1 MTRQALNPR
10 SALRLQR
17 YLSRAGVASRRQ
29 GERLIADGRVSV
41 DGVVVTEFGLRVTP
55 GVQVV
60 RIDGVRVD
68 LQPERWVA
76 FYKPAG
82 YLTTRQDIRGRPT
95 VYAVLPDGLKELFHV
110 GRLDRLTEGLLIFTN
125 DGEAA
130 HRLLHPSFEIP
141 RRYLA
146 EVDGPVGRA
155 EVRRLK
161 RGVELED
168 GLARAEEVEVGATEG
183 RGREGRVVVSEIRLT
198 LREGRKREVR
208 RMLAAVDLRVR
219 RLVRTSFGPVELGSL
234 RPGEHRELS
243 AAEVEELRAAVG
255 LRESDGD
262 T

>member
-1 MTRQALNPR
+1 MTRQAVNPG

-41 DGVVVTEFGLRVTP
+41 DGVVVTQPGLRVTP
-55 GVQVV
+55 GEQEV

-82 YLTTRQDIRGRPT
+82 YLTTRKDIRGRPT
-95 VYAVLPDGLKELFHV
+95 VYAALPEELKELFHV

-146 EVDGPVGRA
+146 EVDGPIGPA
-155 EVRRLK
+155 EVRRLE
-161 RGVELED
+161 RGVRLED
-168 GLARAEEVEVGATEG
+168 GWARAEEVQVVAAE
-183 RGREGRVVVSEIRLT
+183 RSGREGRVVVSEIRLT

-208 RMLAAVDLRVR
+208 RMLAALDLRVR
-219 RLVRTSFGPVELGSL
+219 RLVRTSFGPIELGSL
-234 RPGEHRELS
+234 RPGEHRELGG
-243 AAEVEELRAAVG
+243 AEIEELRAAVG
-255 LRESDGD
+255 LRDSDGD

>member
-1 MTRQALNPR
+1 MKPQGLNAR
-10 SALRLQR
+10 TGLRLQR

-41 DGVVVTEFGLRVTP
+41 DGVVVTELGARVTP
-55 GVQVV
+55 GRQVV

-68 LQPERWVA
+68 LQPARWIA

-82 YLTTRQDIRGRPT
+82 YLTTRSDIRGRPT
-95 VYAVLPDGLKELFHV
+95 VYGVLPDALKELFHV

-141 RRYLA
+141 RRYVA
-146 EVDGPVGRA
+146 EVVGPVGEA
-155 EVRRLK
+155 AVRRLE
-161 RGVELED
+161 RGVRLED
-168 GLARAEEVEVGATEG
+168 GIARAEAVEVWRGARQG
-183 RGREGRVVVSEIRLT
+183 RDGRVGVSEIRLT

-219 RLVRTSFGPVELGSL
+219 RLVRTSFGPIELGSL
-234 RPGEHRELS
+234 QPGEHRELS
-243 AAEVEELRAAVG
+243 ADEVASLRAAVG
-255 LRESDGD
+255 LRDLDGD

>member
-1 MTRQALNPR
+1 MRGVEPR
-10 SALRLQR
+10 SGLRLQR

-41 DGVVVTEFGLRVTP
+41 DGVVVTELGARVTP
-55 GVQVV
+55 GRHVV

-68 LQPERWVA
+68 LQPARWIA
-76 FYKPAG
+76 SYKPGG
-82 YLTTRQDIRGRPT
+82 YLTSRKDIRGRPT
-95 VYAVLPDGLKELFHV
+95 VYAVLPDALKDLFHV

-141 RRYLA
+141 RRYVA
-146 EVDGPVGRA
+146 EVAGPVGPA
-155 EVRRLK
+155 EVRRLE
-161 RGVELED
+161 RGVRLED
-168 GLARAEEVEVGATEG
+168 GIARAEEVEVQAAQQG
-183 RGREGRVVVSEIRLT
+183 RDGQVVASEMRLT

-219 RLVRTSFGPVELGSL
+219 RLVRTSFGPIELGSMS
-234 RPGEHRELS
+234 PGEHRELS
-243 AAEVEELRAAVG
+243 AAEVTALRAAVG
-255 LRESDGD
+255 LREYDGD